1 VTEKMPMYLV
11 KPNADLVPMKP
22 SAPATEDELQALI
35 ARHPE
40 LIGDSDGALLLIER
54 EVGIPGTADAAPRW
68 SIDHLYVT
76 RQAVPV
82 LVEVKRAV
90 DTRLR
95 REVVGQLLD
104 YAANGVAYWPAG
116 SIGARF
122 EAVVE
127 ARGDDPGSL
136 LADFIGEQERVAD
149 FWNQVDANLRAGKV
163 KLVIVAD
170 EIPTELARIV
180 EFLNDQM
187 RADVRAIE
195 LTYFDGPDGSR
206 MLAPRII
213 GETERSR
220 VQKSGVRPKLEAI
233 SMEDWL
239 TRHIEPHGVPTL
251 RGGQALIDVVRDLV
265 DEVAVASTQGSIYAR
280 ITGKE
285 GRSSYPFFLTRGG
298 KAQIG
303 FGWLGGSPALA
314 DEGERKRF
322 YDRFNA
328 SVGPLSRTNLKGF
341 PGFPPE
347 RLNDA
352 ERLRAFRE
360 VARDF
365 VAACRA

>member
-1 VTEKMPMYLV
+1 MTDKTPLYLV

-35 ARHPE
+35 ARYPE

-54 EVGIPGTADAAPRW
+54 ELGIPDAAEAAPRW

-76 RQAVPV
+76 RQATPV

-95 REVVGQLLD
+95 REVVGQMLD

-116 SIGARF
+116 SIATRF
-122 EAVVE
+122 EEVTR
-127 ARGDDPGSL
+127 ARGDDPASV
-136 LADFIGEQERVAD
+136 LASFLGEEETVGD
-149 FWNQVDANLRAGKV
+149 FWSQVDANLRAGKV
-163 KLVIVAD
+163 KLVFVAD
-170 EIPTELARIV
+170 EIPAELARIV

-195 LTYFDGPDGSR
+195 LTYFDGPEGSR
-206 MLAPRII
+206 MLAPRVI

-220 VQKSGVRPKLEAI
+220 VQKSGARPKLEAI
-233 SMEDWL
+233 SREDWL
-239 TRHIEPHGVPTL
+239 DKHIAP
-251 RGGQALIDVVRDLV
+251 RGTAALGGARAWIEVTQALT
-265 DEVAVASTQGSIYAR
+265 DEVAVASTQGSIYSR
-280 ITGKE
+280 INGKG

-298 KAQIG
+298 AGQIG
-303 FGWLGGSPALA
+303 LGWLGGSPALD
-314 DEGERKRF
+314 DEAERKHY

-328 SVGPLSRTNLKGF
+328 AVGPLSTSNLKGF
-341 PGFPPE
+341 PAFALELLTDPK
-347 RLNDA
+347 RLD
-352 ERLRAFRE
+352 AFRD